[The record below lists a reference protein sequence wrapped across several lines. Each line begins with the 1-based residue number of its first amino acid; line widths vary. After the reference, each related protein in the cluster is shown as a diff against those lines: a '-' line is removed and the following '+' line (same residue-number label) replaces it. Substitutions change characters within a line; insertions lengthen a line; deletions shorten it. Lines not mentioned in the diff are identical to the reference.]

1 MNISIAVLI
10 LVILAFIGLYV
21 LTNSAGDER

>member
-1 MNISIAVLI
+1 MTIQLAVLI